1 MLLLPSSVIFM
12 QIQLENGW
20 MTISWSERDQ
30 VCGSVCIANNYL
42 CLFLLFPPPQCAN
55 QCSAVPALTNIRRAK
70 DSQWVINISTHRKS
84 KYSMWAYFK
93 SLSFTLVY
101 IRLLWCWGKKRIF
114 CKYQKLKQ
122 ISQTGLKKK
131 NIFIGFPSLFSDI
144 FSTVGKSLGRFKMS
158 SLFFIQIHQ
167 ECVNLLEKASSNSHF
182 H

>member
-1 MLLLPSSVIFM
+1 MKETKSVAASAL
-12 QIQLENGW
+12 QI
-20 MTISWSERDQ
+20 IIY
-30 VCGSVCIANNYL
+30 VCFYYS
-42 CLFLLFPPPQCAN
+42 PPQCAN

-131 NIFIGFPSLFSDI
+131 KYIHRFSI
-144 FSTVGKSLGRFKMS
+144 LILRHLLHSGKEFGE
-158 SLFFIQIHQ
+158 I
-167 ECVNLLEKASSNSHF
+167 
-182 H
+182 

>member
-42 CLFLLFPPPQCAN
+42 CLFLPFPPQCAN

-84 KYSMWAYFK
+84 KCSLWAYFK
-93 SLSFTLVY
+93 SLSFKLVY
-101 IRLLWCWGKKRIF
+101 VRLLWCWGKKGYSANTKSSSRFLRLLWRKKYIF
-114 CKYQKLKQ
+114 M
-122 ISQTGLKKK
+122 
-131 NIFIGFPSLFSDI
+131 GFQSLFSDT

>member
-1 MLLLPSSVIFM
+1 MAALRKAVYTHQEKKKKWCLSVNFNSLNEKNYLWIGSFKDMLLLPSSVIFM

-84 KYSMWAYFK
+84 KYSLWAYFK

-101 IRLLWCWGKKRIF
+101 IRLLWCWGKKGYSANTKSSSRF
-114 CKYQKLKQ
+114 LR
-122 ISQTGLKKK
+122 LVWRKK
-131 NIFIGFPSLFSDI
+131 IYS
-144 FSTVGKSLGRFKMS
+144 
-158 SLFFIQIHQ
+158 
-167 ECVNLLEKASSNSHF
+167 
-182 H
+182 

>member
-1 MLLLPSSVIFM
+1 MKETKSVAASAL
-12 QIQLENGW
+12 QI
-20 MTISWSERDQ
+20 IIY
-30 VCGSVCIANNYL
+30 VCFYY
-42 CLFLLFPPPQCAN
+42 FPPPQCAN

-84 KYSMWAYFK
+84 KYSLWAYFK

-131 NIFIGFPSLFSDI
+131 KYIHRFSI
-144 FSTVGKSLGRFKMS
+144 LILRHLLHSGKAFGE
-158 SLFFIQIHQ
+158 I
-167 ECVNLLEKASSNSHF
+167 
-182 H
+182 

>member
-101 IRLLWCWGKKRIF
+101 IRLLWCWGKKKDI
-114 CKYQKLKQ
+114 LQ
-122 ISQTGLKKK
+122 IPKAQAD
-131 NIFIGFPSLFSDI
+131 FSDWSEEKKYI
-144 FSTVGKSLGRFKMS
+144 HRFSILILRHLLHSGKEFGE
-158 SLFFIQIHQ
+158 I
-167 ECVNLLEKASSNSHF
+167 
-182 H
+182 